1 MTEYI
6 KEKIENRK
14 KAIDEVIEEKIG
26 NQFIGL
32 FSSVALVII
41 GLSVVALSPTVGLIV
56 ASVSASAIPLKIRN
70 CKNLYTRKARI
81 REEIKHLEELKEDGI
96 ENNDSIRR
104 EKSVELNT
112 LDRSKKAANDKY
124 TTSKRITLLSYGL
137 TVAGIGA
144 IVINPVYA
152 VAVIPGLIANSLAA
166 RNETKK
172 YKSCEEIK
180 RKINNIHHDI
190 DVLNIQNGNVSTC
203 EEICL
208 ENQKSWGATLND
220 LKKSYKESN
229 GYTYNDKTVFKS
241 DEDINTLSD
250 YFEESYYQEE
260 KPKEYTKGKI
270 GK

>member
-14 KAIDEVIEEKIG
+14 KAIDEVIEDKIG

-41 GLSVVALSPTVGLIV
+41 GLSVIALSPTVGLIV

-70 CKNLYTRKARI
+70 CKNLYTRKRRI
-81 REEIKHLEELKEDGI
+81 KEEIKHLEELKEDGI

-104 EKSVELNT
+104 EKSVELIS
-112 LDRSKKAANDKY
+112 LDKKRKLANDKY
-124 TTSKRITLLSYGL
+124 SASKRITLLSYGL

-152 VAVIPGLIANSLAA
+152 VAVIPGLIANSLAV

-172 YKSCEEIK
+172 YSSCEEIK
-180 RKINNIHHDI
+180 RKITNIHHDI
-190 DVLNIQNGNVSTC
+190 DILDIQTGNVTTNEELNIN
-203 EEICL
+203 
-208 ENQKSWGATLND
+208 NQTSSR
-220 LKKSYKESN
+220 KKYKNKKDFSAE
-229 GYTYNDKTVFKS
+229 
-241 DEDINTLSD
+241 EDIDTLLE

-260 KPKEYTKGKI
+260 KPKEYIKEKVGK
-270 GK
+270 